1 MAKRTISEIRLPT
14 KARVTSDLVPD
25 LQLAHGRAVWVLGRM
40 GFAAGVTPGTF
51 NHYVK
56 SLRKLG
62 VPFAHGEI
70 STGTG
75 KPVRYSFNHLMEL
88 CLALTLR
95 IYGTLP
101 DPVLDGLL
109 RFRHELYGLYRR
121 AYLEYETGIGASVRI
136 TASGRTEFEMS
147 GAYLDLRIRF
157 GGGRTFEFGPPRLLS
172 PFEAL
177 RVYSKLETPGRAH
190 LPLNLS
196 ALTINLV
203 ECAEMAPMFRR
214 GPLPH
219 ATTQNR
225 MVDNTR

>member
-1 MAKRTISEIRLPT
+1 MSEIRLPT

-25 LQLAHGRAVWVLGRM
+25 LQLTHGRAVWVLGRM
-40 GFAAGVTPGTF
+40 GFSAGVTPGTF

-62 VPFAHGEI
+62 VPFAHGEV
-70 STGTG
+70 GTG
-75 KPVRYSFNHLMEL
+75 SGRPVRYSFNHLMEL
-88 CLALTLR
+88 SLALTLR
-95 IYGTLP
+95 IFGILP
-101 DPVLDGLL
+101 DPVLDGLI
-109 RFRHELYGLYRR
+109 RFRQELYGLYRR
-121 AYLEYETGIGASVRI
+121 AYLEYETGLGVPVRV
-136 TASGRTEFEMS
+136 TAPGRAEFEMR

-196 ALTINLV
+196 SLAINLV
-203 ECAEMAPMFRR
+203 ECAEVAPNIRR

-219 ATTQNR
+219 PATHNQTGDR
-225 MVDNTR
+225 ARR

>member
-1 MAKRTISEIRLPT
+1 
-14 KARVTSDLVPD
+14 
-25 LQLAHGRAVWVLGRM
+25 
-40 GFAAGVTPGTF
+40 
-51 NHYVK
+51 VK

-70 STGTG
+70 STGSG

-101 DPVLDGLL
+101 DPVVDGLL
-109 RFRHELYGLYRR
+109 RFRGELYGLYRR

-136 TASGRTEFEMS
+136 SGSGRAEFEMS

-177 RVYSKLETPGRAH
+177 RVFSRLDTPGRAH

-196 ALTINLV
+196 SLAINLV
-203 ECAEMAPMFRR
+203 ECAETAPAIRR
-214 GPLPH
+214 GPLPRTTIPTHGTDH
-219 ATTQNR
+219 AC
-225 MVDNTR
+225 

>member
-1 MAKRTISEIRLPT
+1 MKAIQLPT

-25 LQLAHGRAVWVLGRM
+25 LQLAHGRSLWVLAKM
-40 GFAAGVTPGTF
+40 GFAAGVTSGTF

-70 STGTG
+70 GTGSG

-88 CLALTLR
+88 SLALTLR

-101 DPVLDGLL
+101 DPVLEGLVQ
-109 RFRHELYGLYRR
+109 FRHDLYALYRR
-121 AYLEYETGIGASVRI
+121 AYLEYATGLGAPVQV
-136 TASGRTEFEMS
+136 TAKDRSPFEMS
-147 GAYLDLRIRF
+147 GVYLDLHIRF
-157 GGGRTFEFGPPRLLS
+157 GGGRAFEFGPPRLLS

-177 RVYSKLETPGRAH
+177 RVFARLDTPGRAH

-196 ALTINLV
+196 LLAIGLV
-203 ECAEMAPMFRR
+203 ECAEAAPRLRR
-214 GPLPH
+214 GPPPRSG
-219 ATTQNR
+219 ASDGEASQPR
-225 MVDNTR
+225 